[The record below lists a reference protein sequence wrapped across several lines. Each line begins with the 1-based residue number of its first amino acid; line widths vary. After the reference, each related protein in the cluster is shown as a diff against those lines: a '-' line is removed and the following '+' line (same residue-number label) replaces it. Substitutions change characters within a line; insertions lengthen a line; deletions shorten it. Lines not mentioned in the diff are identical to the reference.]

1 MRLRHLS
8 LLTPFVVGISFAQ
21 TLSLDVSGVKPGPIA
36 VDSTPA
42 TLAVHWKD
50 ESSRPWEAVFSLDAK
65 QSLLSAISI
74 EGRKIIERA
83 QPFYRCETGKRRGG
97 WDAFF
102 DFPPGAPEGTRAFL
116 ADFHPKNVHVRSVA
130 DRVEVSFDGMRMG
143 IFEGSLR
150 YVFYPGSRLI
160 EQQAAMTTEEPY
172 VAYFYDTGLR
182 MTSRA
187 DEAAGGNMNAQVSY
201 FDTEGNFRT
210 ITPAYG
216 SERRPLTV
224 RYRTVAA
231 RLGAGSVAVFPA
243 PHQYLF
249 ARDYTT
255 NMGYVWYSAWRGI
268 VSLGIRQLRDDD
280 SPYYPWMNAPPG
292 TEQQMRM
299 FLVVSDQDTRPTLD
313 GVLRYTHVDHFPKL
327 PGYVTFAPH
336 WHEAYTMQARA
347 HGFDWRPPFK
357 SAMQA
362 IGLES
367 AMIMD
372 FHGDG
377 HPGDPGAIRFEEL
390 QDYFRACAAQSDK
403 NFLLIPAEEANV
415 YLGGHWALV
424 FPGPVY
430 WHMNRQPDQPFM
442 VHDPKYGTVY
452 NVGNAKEVWEM
463 VQREH
468 GYVYQT
474 HPRTKGSTGYP
485 NAIQDSDYFK
495 DPRYLGS
502 GWKAM
507 PSDLSSPRLGERA
520 FKTIDDM
527 NNLGLRKRMIGE
539 VDVFQLDTT
548 HELYGHMNV
557 NYVRLPA
564 VPSYDHYGQLLDA
577 IAQGDYFIS
586 TGEILIPDVELKG
599 AGEVVTARATIDYT
613 FPLRMA
619 EIVWGDGVGVHR
631 QGVPL
636 EDTHEFGKRT
646 FRWELEANGWKWAR
660 LAVWDVADNGA
671 FTNPIWRR
679 GTQAGSRG
687 GSGGF

>member
-1 MRLRHLS
+1 MMLRNLS
-8 LLTPFVVGISFAQ
+8 LLASFVVAISFGQ

-42 TLAVHWKD
+42 ALTVHWKD
-50 ESSRPWEAVFSLDAK
+50 ETARAWEAVFSLDPK
-65 QSLLSAISI
+65 QPLLSAISV
-74 EGRKIIERA
+74 EGRKVIERA

-102 DFPPGAPEGTRAFL
+102 DFPPGAPEGTRAFI
-116 ADFHPKNVHVRSVA
+116 AEFHPKAARARSIG
-130 DRVEVSFDGMRMG
+130 DRVEVWFDGMRMG

-150 YVFYPGSRLI
+150 YIFYPGSRLI
-160 EQQAAMTTEEPY
+160 EQQAAMTTGEPD
-172 VAYFYDTGLR
+172 VAYFYDAGLR

-187 DEAAGGNMNAQVSY
+187 DETAGGNMSSRVSY
-201 FDTEGNFRT
+201 FDTEGKFQT
-210 ITPAYG
+210 ITPVYG
-216 SERRPLTV
+216 SERHPLTV

-231 RLGAGSVAVFPA
+231 RMGAGSVAVFPA

-255 NMGYVWYSAWRGI
+255 NMGYVWYTAWRGT
-268 VSLGIRQLRDDD
+268 VSLGIRQLHDDD

-299 FLVVSDQDTRPTLD
+299 FLLVGDRDARPALE
-313 GVLRYTHVDHFPKL
+313 GVLRYTHGDRFPKL
-327 PGYVTFAPH
+327 PGYVTFEPH
-336 WHEAYTMQARA
+336 WHEAYTIQARER
-347 HGFDWRPPFK
+347 GFDWQPPFK

-362 IGLES
+362 IGLEA

-377 HPGDPGAIRFEEL
+377 HPADKGQIRLEEL
-390 QDYFRACAAQSDK
+390 RDYFRACAAQSGQD
-403 NFLLIPAEEANV
+403 FLLIPAEEANV
-415 YLGGHWALV
+415 FLGGHWAVV
-424 FPGPVY
+424 FPKPVY
-430 WHMNRQPDQPFM
+430 WHMSRQPDQPFM
-442 VHDPKYGTVY
+442 VQDPKYGTVY
-452 NVGNAKEVWEM
+452 NAGNAKEVWEI
-463 VQREH
+463 VQREQ
-468 GYVYQT
+468 GYAYQT
-474 HPRTKGSTGYP
+474 HPRTKGSTGFP
-485 NAIQDSDYFK
+485 DAIRDTDYFK
-495 DPRYLGS
+495 DPRYFGA

-527 NNLGLRKRMIGE
+527 NNLGLGKRMIGE

-564 VPSYDHYGQLLDA
+564 LPSYDRYGQLLDA
-577 IAQGDYFIS
+577 VAKGDSFIT

-599 AGEVVTARATIDYT
+599 AGEVVTASATVDYT

-619 EIVWGDGVGVHR
+619 EIVWGDGAATHR
-631 QGVPL
+631 QTIPL
-636 EDTHEFGKRT
+636 EDTREFAKRQ
-646 FRWELEANGWKWAR
+646 FRWEAEANGWKWAR
-660 LAVWDVADNGA
+660 LAIWDVAGNGA
-671 FTNPIWRR
+671 FTNPIWR
-679 GTQAGSRG
+679 TGSR
-687 GSGGF
+687 